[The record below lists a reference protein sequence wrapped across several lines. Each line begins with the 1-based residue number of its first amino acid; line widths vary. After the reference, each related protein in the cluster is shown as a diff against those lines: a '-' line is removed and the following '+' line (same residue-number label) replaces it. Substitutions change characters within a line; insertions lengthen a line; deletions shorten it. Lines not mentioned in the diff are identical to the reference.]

1 MENKENAVTTLPFED
16 SLPDWFDGKRINE
29 VLFCQ
34 QFLDKHPMKCVRGR
48 LFTVDGL
55 IEDEG
60 QIGNLIL
67 EEISSCLTSG
77 LSKVVANLLASIKLQ
92 AYSPPLPIET
102 DRIHVANGTY
112 FMDGRFSA
120 DKSYCNN
127 RLTVS
132 YKPDASVP
140 NRWLQF
146 LSELLVPEDIPTLQ
160 EYLGYCLLPTTKGQ
174 KMLMLIGKGGEGKS
188 RIGLVMR
195 SLLGDSMNTTSIQKV
210 ESNRFSRA
218 DLENK
223 LLMVDDDMDMSALP
237 KTNYIKSIVTS
248 ECKMD
253 MERKGVQSYQSQL
266 YVRFLC
272 FGNGALTALH
282 DKSDGFFRRQIVLTT
297 IDRPAGRADDP
308 FLVDKLLRE
317 KEGIFLWCLEGLHR
331 LIGNNY
337 QFSISGKARENME
350 TVKRSSNNV
359 IEFLQSE
366 GYIRFRADGDASSK
380 AIYEA
385 YTRWCDDNAQ
395 KPMSANRVSSE
406 LAQNERLY
414 NVEATNNV
422 HVGGKR
428 VRGFMGIE
436 VVKLFLAVP
445 AFGDGILSA
454 VAGAFRMLVRS
465 DKAARFRF
473 GGQQIF
479 LFLFIYIVGI
489 LLLPALSLC
498 CLELCG
504 GEAPFLAVS
513 DTEVFLLR
521 LVLPTPLFVQR
532 AHGQQNMSVGI
543 LSVRVVDGSVGAHTL
558 CHKLL
563 LNIFLNKGNLRL
575 PVKLSRQC
583 CDELPR
589 KAAVLGLFVFLHGV
603 PELFSVLPFLRSVF
617 RQKYLLP
624 DKPLLFRVVVLYPV
638 VIVIQTGAAHIGGSG
653 HGGAPCAPADHLRLQ
668 MIDRQTF
675 SFPPTRGH

>member
-1 MENKENAVTTLPFED
+1 MSENRK
-16 SLPDWFDGKRINE
+16 LPDTNMPIWFDGKAINE
-29 VLFCQ
+29 VIFCEE
-34 QFLDKHPMKCVRGR
+34 FLRDYPMITVNGTF
-48 LFTVDGL
+48 FTVNG
-55 IEDEG
+55 IVNDE
-60 QIGNLIL
+60 NRLKK
-67 EEISSCLTSG
+67 EIYDRIKPYVTSNIA
-77 LSKVVANLLASIKLQ
+77 KRVTNLLDVMRMECCADDLLLYQ
-92 AYSPPLPIET
+92 

-112 FMDGRFSA
+112 HLDGTFSA
-120 DKSYCNN
+120 EKDYCRN
-127 RLTVS
+127 RLPVS
-132 YKPDASVP
+132 YQPDAPQPVT
-140 NRWLQF
+140 WLHF
-146 LSELLVPEDIPTLQ
+146 LSQLLEPEDILTLQ
-160 EYLGYCLLPTTKGQ
+160 EFMGYCFIPSTKGQ
-174 KMLMLIGKGGEGKS
+174 KMLLLIGKGGEGKS

-223 LLMVDDDMDMSALP
+223 LLMVDDDMDLSALP

-297 IDRPAGRADDP
+297 KDRPAGRADDP
-308 FLVDKLLRE
+308 FLVEKLLRE

-366 GYIRFRADGDASSK
+366 GYIRFRADSEASSK

-436 VVKLFLAVP
+436 VV
-445 AFGDGILSA
+445 
-454 VAGAFRMLVRS
+454 
-465 DKAARFRF
+465 
-473 GGQQIF
+473 
-479 LFLFIYIVGI
+479 
-489 LLLPALSLC
+489 
-498 CLELCG
+498 
-504 GEAPFLAVS
+504 
-513 DTEVFLLR
+513 
-521 LVLPTPLFVQR
+521 
-532 AHGQQNMSVGI
+532 N
-543 LSVRVVDGSVGAHTL
+543 
-558 CHKLL
+558 
-563 LNIFLNKGNLRL
+563 
-575 PVKLSRQC
+575 
-583 CDELPR
+583 
-589 KAAVLGLFVFLHGV
+589 
-603 PELFSVLPFLRSVF
+603 
-617 RQKYLLP
+617 
-624 DKPLLFRVVVLYPV
+624 
-638 VIVIQTGAAHIGGSG
+638 
-653 HGGAPCAPADHLRLQ
+653 
-668 MIDRQTF
+668 
-675 SFPPTRGH
+675 PPPY

>member
-1 MENKENAVTTLPFED
+1 MDMTPQTW
-16 SLPDWFDGKRINE
+16 PDWYDGRHINE

-34 QFLDKHPMKCVRGR
+34 QFLEKHPMKCARGR

-67 EEISSCLTSG
+67 EEISGVLTSG
-77 LSKVVANLLASIKLQ
+77 LSKVVTNLLASIKLQ

-112 FMDGRFSA
+112 FMDGSFTPN
-120 DKSYCNN
+120 KSYCNN

-132 YKPDASVP
+132 YNPDAP
-140 NRWLQF
+140 TPKRWLQF
-146 LSELLVPEDIPTLQ
+146 LSELLQPEDIPTLQ
-160 EYLGYCLLPTTKGQ
+160 EFLGYCLLPTTKGQ

-223 LLMVDDDMDMSALP
+223 LLMVDDDMDLSALP

-282 DKSDGFFRRQIVLTT
+282 DKSDGFFRRQVVLTT
-297 IDRPAGRADDP
+297 KDRPAGRADDP

-317 KEGIFLWCLEGLHR
+317 KESIFLWCLEGLHR

-337 QFSISGKARENME
+337 QFTVSSKARENME

-366 GYIRFRADGDASSK
+366 GYIRFKADSEASSK
-380 AIYEA
+380 AIYDHA
-385 YTRWCDDNAQ
+385 GGGR
-395 KPMSANRVSSE
+395 SA
-406 LAQNERLY
+406 A
-414 NVEATNNV
+414 
-422 HVGGKR
+422 
-428 VRGFMGIE
+428 
-436 VVKLFLAVP
+436 
-445 AFGDGILSA
+445 
-454 VAGAFRMLVRS
+454 
-465 DKAARFRF
+465 
-473 GGQQIF
+473 
-479 LFLFIYIVGI
+479 
-489 LLLPALSLC
+489 
-498 CLELCG
+498 
-504 GEAPFLAVS
+504 
-513 DTEVFLLR
+513 
-521 LVLPTPLFVQR
+521 
-532 AHGQQNMSVGI
+532 
-543 LSVRVVDGSVGAHTL
+543 
-558 CHKLL
+558 
-563 LNIFLNKGNLRL
+563 
-575 PVKLSRQC
+575 
-583 CDELPR
+583 
-589 KAAVLGLFVFLHGV
+589 
-603 PELFSVLPFLRSVF
+603 
-617 RQKYLLP
+617 
-624 DKPLLFRVVVLYPV
+624 
-638 VIVIQTGAAHIGGSG
+638 
-653 HGGAPCAPADHLRLQ
+653 
-668 MIDRQTF
+668 
-675 SFPPTRGH
+675 